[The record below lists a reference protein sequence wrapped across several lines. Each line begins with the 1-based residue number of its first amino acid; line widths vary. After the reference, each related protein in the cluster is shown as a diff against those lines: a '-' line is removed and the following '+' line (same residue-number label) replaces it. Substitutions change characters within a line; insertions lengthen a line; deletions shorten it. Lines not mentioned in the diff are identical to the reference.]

1 MVEPLPIPE
10 RHPLRR
16 LFAVLTERNFA
27 TRLGWE
33 DSHVTGYLS
42 SLLTEFAHSD
52 RLYRIRNAKGR
63 RVEGVAELLLEADLL
78 HRASSVER
86 ERAVHQHIG
95 DFTLFMAGL
104 FPDYLQSLRTSR
116 RVTTP
121 DALLDHI
128 QAGKRSYAIV
138 SEHCYG
144 RHEKT
149 APLYRKLSDRFE
161 LCVYGLGCVRAD
173 LERLASPEYRSLWQ
187 TLAH

>member
-1 MVEPLPIPE
+1 MSPPSPE

-16 LFAVLTERNFA
+16 LFAILTERNFA
-27 TRLGWE
+27 AQLGWE
-33 DSHVTGYLS
+33 DTGVTRYLAA
-42 SLLTEFAHSD
+42 LLTEFAHSD

-63 RVEGVAELLLEADLL
+63 RVEEVAELLLEADLL
-78 HRASSVER
+78 HRAASVER
-86 ERAVHQHIG
+86 EREVHRQIG

-104 FPDYLQSLRTSR
+104 FPDYLQSLRSAR

-128 QAGKRSYAIV
+128 QTGKRSYAIV
-138 SEHCYG
+138 SEHRYG
-144 RHEKT
+144 QHGET

-173 LERLASPEYRSLWQ
+173 LERLAAPEYRSLWQ